1 MKRLIVNADDFGLTT
16 GVDIGI
22 LEAIEAGAVTST
34 SCLACLN
41 WYPEALPYSLIGK
54 AGIHLQLTD
63 GLPINDPWEIRTL
76 VGREGRFPRTRAGI
90 GPVDLAEVERE
101 WRAQIEVFGR
111 TGVRPTHIDTHHQSH
126 SLPGVDR
133 VYARLAQELG
143 AAGIG
148 MSGGAVKELRAA
160 GVRCADYVETR
171 WNALD
176 RGVSLI
182 ELLRADYAAG
192 YETVHL
198 VVHPGYADSALR
210 ARSSMVES
218 RPAELA
224 VLLSPEFRRQLGDE
238 GIALVGMS
246 ALELPQESVASLDET
261 Q

>member
-1 MKRLIVNADDFGLTT
+1 MTRLIVNADDFGLTR
-16 GVDIGI
+16 GVDAGI

-34 SCLACLN
+34 SCIACRE
-41 WYPEALPYSLIGK
+41 WRADTLPPQLWGK

-63 GLPINDPWEIRTL
+63 GVPVTNPWMVKSL
-76 VGREGRFPRTRAGI
+76 VGRDGRFPRTRAGI
-90 GPVDLAEVERE
+90 GPVELAEVDRE
-101 WRAQIEVFGR
+101 WRAQIKAFGFA
-111 TGVRPTHIDTHHQSH
+111 GIYPTHIDTHHQSH
-126 SLPGVDR
+126 SLPGVDGI
-133 VYARLAQELG
+133 YARLAWELG
-143 AAGIG
+143 VAGIG
-148 MSGGAVKELRAA
+148 MSGGAVKHLRASR
-160 GVRCADYVETR
+160 VRCADYVEIR

-198 VVHPGYADSALR
+198 VTHPGYADSALR

-246 ALELPQESVASLDET
+246 ALELSQESVAALDET